1 MEFTVVLVQMSCVE
15 GRREENQAAAS
26 KILASIS
33 LGRGV
38 RFIVFPELFDIGFDK
53 EDYPKAGPGVPG
65 PTSIFLEEVA
75 KKHTSYVVGTGLEKA
90 NAGFYNTLAVASPSG
105 KTIATYRKI
114 HPFQTEK
121 VVFKGG
127 DRTVLFDAGGIR
139 VGVEICYDIRFPEL
153 TRRIAL
159 EGAQLVL
166 IPGAFPD
173 PRSAH
178 WDTLLAAR
186 AIENQLYVAAANR
199 VGRGFD
205 GKTYFGHSQMVDPLG
220 VRLTRMS
227 SEEHVFVSS
236 GDTSCV
242 DSVREQITCYKDR
255 TPAAYERVH
264 WFRKQ

>member
-1 MEFTVVLVQMSCVE
+1 LEFAVALVQMSCLE

-26 KILASIS
+26 RALANIS
-33 LGRGV
+33 LGKGV

-65 PTSIFLEEVA
+65 PTSVFLERVA
-75 KKHTSYVVGTGLEKA
+75 KKYASYVVGTGLEKA
-90 NAGFYNTLAVASPSG
+90 NATFYNTLAVASPSG
-105 KTIATYRKI
+105 KTFVTYRKI
-114 HPFQTEK
+114 HPFQTERA
-121 VVFKGG
+121 VFKGG
-127 DRTVLFDAGGIR
+127 DRTVLFDAEGIK

-166 IPGAFPD
+166 VPGAFPD

-205 GKTYFGHSQMVDPLG
+205 GKTYFGHSQTVDPWG
-220 VRLTRMS
+220 VRMTRMT
-227 SEEHVFVSS
+227 SEEQVFVSS
-236 GDTSCV
+236 GDTRCV

-255 TPAAYERVH
+255 TPAAYEQVQ
-264 WFRKQ
+264 WFREH

>member
-1 MEFTVVLVQMSCVE
+1 MEFTVALVQMSCLE
-15 GRREENQAAAS
+15 GRREENHATAL
-26 KILASIS
+26 KIL
-33 LGRGV
+33 GDKPTGNGV

-53 EDYPKAGPGVPG
+53 EDYTKAGPGVPG
-65 PTSIFLEEVA
+65 PTSAFLEQVGREYA
-75 KKHTSYVVGTGLEKA
+75 SYVVGTGLEKA
-90 NAGFYNTLAVASPSG
+90 NARLYNTLAVASPAG

-114 HPFQTEK
+114 HPFQTERA
-121 VVFKGG
+121 VFRGG
-127 DRTVLFDAGGIR
+127 DRTVLFEAGGIR

-159 EGAQLVL
+159 EGAQLILV
-166 IPGAFPD
+166 PAAFPD

-205 GKTYFGHSQMVDPLG
+205 GKTYFGHSQTVDPWG
-220 VRLTRMS
+220 VRMTRMT
-227 SEEHVFVSS
+227 SEEQVFVSS
-236 GDTSCV
+236 GDTRCV

-255 TPAAYERVH
+255 TPAAYERVQ
-264 WFRKQ
+264 WFREQ